1 MNELLKSK
9 KFKIAAG
16 IVGSFIL
23 ALVIFGAGVSVGI
36 HKARFSYRFGENY
49 EKNFMG
55 PRPEGPMG
63 GPMGFFRDM
72 EGRDFR
78 NGHGIAGSIV
88 SIADNTIVIK
98 DKENKEISIAV
109 TDKTA
114 IKDGRDD
121 LKITDLKQNERI
133 VVIGKPSDNGVVN
146 ADLIRV
152 FSDNQ
157 PNNGAENNNPGGT
170 PQDVNPGNIPGDNNS
185 TTNPQN

>member
-16 IVGSFIL
+16 VVGSFIL

-55 PRPEGPMG
+55 PRPGGPMG
-63 GPMGFFRDM
+63 GPRGFFRDM

-78 NGHGIAGSIV
+78 NGHGISGNIISIT
-88 SIADNTIVIK
+88 DNTIVIK
-98 DKENKEISIAV
+98 DQENKEISIAV
-109 TDKTA
+109 TDKTV
-114 IKDGRDD
+114 IKDNRNDIKIAD
-121 LKITDLKQNERI
+121 LAQDEKI
-133 VVIGKPSDNGVVN
+133 VVIGKPGDNGVIN

-152 FSDNQ
+152 F
-157 PNNGAENNNPGGT
+157 NNDQKNNNPA
-170 PQDVNPGNIPGDNNS
+170 NN
-185 TTNPQN
+185 

>member
-9 KFKIAAG
+9 KLKVAAG
-16 IVGSFIL
+16 IVGAFVL

-55 PRPEGPMG
+55 PLPGGPMG

-78 NGHGIAGSIV
+78 NGHGIAGSII

-98 DKENKEISIAV
+98 DQENKEISIAV
-109 TDKTA
+109 TDKTI
-114 IKDGRDD
+114 IKDNRNDI
-121 LKITDLKQNERI
+121 KISDLKQDEKI
-133 VVIGKPSDNGVVN
+133 VIIGKPGDSGVIN

-152 FSDNQ
+152 F
-157 PNNGAENNNPGGT
+157 EK
-170 PQDVNPGNIPGDNNS
+170 
-185 TTNPQN
+185 